1 MTVPITFTPPL
12 RLRAFACSGRHAT
25 RRNKSIDQA
34 KAEVGSKGRA
44 LIKTMFPRAH
54 LHCVIRHKRLPR
66 RPLYVWSFN
75 KPREP
80 ASRQETDMHILRIAL
95 LSSAFLVSPAAF
107 AEGPE
112 GHTPAQIAQAAP
124 EGQTQAQVAQ
134 AAPEG
139 QSQAQV
145 AQAAPEGH
153 TQAQVAQAAPEG
165 HSPAQVAQAAPE
177 GHTQAQ

>member
-75 KPREP
+75 KPRAGFETGDRHAYSSHRFVKQRISGEP
-80 ASRQETDMHILRIAL
+80 RG
-95 LSSAFLVSPAAF
+95 V
-107 AEGPE
+107 
-112 GHTPAQIAQAAP
+112 
-124 EGQTQAQVAQ
+124 
-134 AAPEG
+134 
-139 QSQAQV
+139 
-145 AQAAPEGH
+145 
-153 TQAQVAQAAPEG
+153 
-165 HSPAQVAQAAPE
+165 
-177 GHTQAQ
+177 